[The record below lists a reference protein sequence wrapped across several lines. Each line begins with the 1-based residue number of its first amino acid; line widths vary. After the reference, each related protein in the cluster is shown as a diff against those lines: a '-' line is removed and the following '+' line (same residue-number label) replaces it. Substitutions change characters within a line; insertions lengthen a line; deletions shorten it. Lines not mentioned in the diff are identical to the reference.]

1 VAADEGF
8 FCGGEVEDAEGFAGI
23 LVADGGECGEEGVY
37 GEAGADD
44 FLFRDAPAAHC
55 FEGCLIG
62 DEEEIGGSTEPG
74 GVDFD
79 GVSDDGEDGD
89 FFADFL
95 VVAFEEVRIDRV
107 SGGDGGGLVFAD
119 ESLEVA
125 LGVAHEREVG
135 I

>member
-1 VAADEGF
+1 MAADEGF
-8 FCGGEVEDAEGFAGI
+8 FGGGEVEDAEGFAGI

-44 FLFRDAPAAHC
+44 FFFRDAPAAHG

-62 DEEEIGGSTEPG
+62 DKEEVGGSAEPG

-79 GVSDDGEDGD
+79 GVRDDGEDGD
-89 FFADFL
+89 FFTDFL
-95 VVAFEEVRIDRV
+95 EVAFEEVGVDRV
-107 SGGDGGGLVFAD
+107 GGDDGGGLVFAD
-119 ESLEVA
+119 ESLEEA
-125 LGVAHEREVG
+125 LGVAHEWEVG